1 MKKKKK
7 KKRYEVQR
15 TILPSGNIALPTI
28 TANYINHPETCLSTP
43 PSSATSDASPCI
55 PPAHIHASSTATPV
69 GACYSGSGT
78 REKLIPCRKTEVD
91 FNDRR
96 KVTYVRPYPD
106 RKLGRT
112 LRGSRSGRIRSAFPH
127 LRPSVCLS
135 CARNARKCIRS
146 EDQRT
151 RLTHFIRFTSF
162 TKIPA
167 RRDYSE

>member
-1 MKKKKK
+1 MKCKGQFSPAETS
-7 KKRYEVQR
+7 RYRQLR
-15 TILPSGNIALPTI
+15 RIILTIPKHASRH
-28 TANYINHPETCLSTP
+28 HPRAPLAMHP
-43 PSSATSDASPCI
+43 HAP